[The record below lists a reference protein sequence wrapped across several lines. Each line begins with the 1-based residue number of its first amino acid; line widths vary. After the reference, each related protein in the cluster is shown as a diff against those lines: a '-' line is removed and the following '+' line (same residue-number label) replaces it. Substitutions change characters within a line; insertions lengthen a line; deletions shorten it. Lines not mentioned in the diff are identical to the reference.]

1 MTPEHGVSSKGN
13 SSLHA
18 CRWLR
23 THGSDPKEATCSLG
37 TNSPT
42 QTRLLWNSLRA
53 ASPNMTK
60 NANTWTLPSRHGLH
74 LAGRPFV
81 QQYKGHW
88 WHTFLSWRML
98 HMEPTVQHWL
108 SRQAQSPELKSQNR
122 TNKPSKER
130 RRPEIKG
137 SVFNTQLL
145 IYDSYSGFISTA
157 YSHVWV
163 DLQYIIK
170 SPFR

>member
-53 ASPNMTK
+53 ASPNTTK

-74 LAGRPFV
+74 L
-81 QQYKGHW
+81 
-88 WHTFLSWRML
+88 
-98 HMEPTVQHWL
+98 EPTVQHWL